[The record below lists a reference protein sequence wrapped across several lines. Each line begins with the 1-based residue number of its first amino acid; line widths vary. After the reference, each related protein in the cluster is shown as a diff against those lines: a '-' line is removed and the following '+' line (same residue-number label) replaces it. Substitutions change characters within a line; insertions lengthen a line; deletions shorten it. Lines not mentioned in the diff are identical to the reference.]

1 MKVVIIGNHAAG
13 ISAAETLRRGD
24 ASCQIVMIS
33 TEDTPPYSRCLIPML
48 VSGEKS
54 LREILYRPAT
64 FYDDMN
70 IETMFGVEAIRILV
84 KEKAVL
90 LSDGRQIGYDFLI
103 IANGGTP
110 SLPRIPGIENE
121 GVFGFRGLD
130 DAQRIIEYCENV
142 EVVGVLGG
150 GLVGLKAA
158 VALNKRGKKV
168 KVIVGSPNVLSQ
180 IIGPHEAGI
189 YERYL
194 SELGIEIMMR
204 TNPAAVLG
212 DGQVE
217 GVESTEGL
225 KIPCQM
231 VVVGKGVDANRALVH
246 DTGIKTEYGVVVDD
260 HCRTSV
266 PDVYAAGDIAQSRDD
281 VRARL
286 WMNSLWPF
294 AVEEGRVAAEN
305 VLGWDT
311 TLRPRTS
318 MNSFTVGELC
328 LITCG
333 LTGAREEIEGAEE
346 ITTTG
351 PGKNDGRRFVVKDN
365 RLVGFALVG
374 DVRHAGVLTSLVTR
388 GVDVSGIKDEI
399 ITGRYS
405 FSTILPLVRDNPGKF
420 TAPEYHEVL
429 GSF

>member
-24 ASCQIVMIS
+24 VSCQIVMIS

-48 VSGEKS
+48 VSGEK
-54 LREILYRPAT
+54 RIEDILYRPAS
-64 FYDDMN
+64 FYEDMN
-70 IETMFGVEAIRILV
+70 IETMFGVEAIRVLV
-84 KEKAVL
+84 DEKAVL
-90 LSDGRQIGYDFLI
+90 LSDGSRVAYDALI

-121 GVFGFRGLD
+121 GVFGFRNLD
-130 DAQRIIEYCENV
+130 DAQRIIDYCRHA

-168 KVIVGSPNVLSQ
+168 KIIVGSPNVLSQ
-180 IIGPHEAGI
+180 IIGLHEARI
-189 YERYL
+189 YEQYL
-194 SELGIEIMMR
+194 AELGIDIMTR
-204 TNPAAVLG
+204 TSPAGILG
-212 DGQVE
+212 DGKVE

-231 VVVGKGVDANRALVH
+231 VVVGKGVDANRALVG
-246 DTGIKTEYGVVVDD
+246 DTTIKTEYGVVVDD
-260 HCRTSV
+260 HCRTSAA
-266 PDVYAAGDIAQSRDD
+266 DVYAAGDIAQSRDD
-281 VRARL
+281 VRRQL

-305 VLGWDT
+305 VLGRDA

-333 LTGAREEIEGAEE
+333 LTGAREEVQGAEE

-351 PGKNDGRRFVVKDN
+351 PGRNDGRRFVLKDN

-374 DVRHAGVLTSLVTR
+374 NVRHAGVLTSLVTR
-388 GVDVSGIKDEI
+388 GVDVSSVKDEI
-399 ITGRYS
+399 VSGRYN
-405 FSTILPLVRDNPGKF
+405 FSTILPLIRNNPGKF
-420 TAPEYHEVL
+420 TNREYQEVL